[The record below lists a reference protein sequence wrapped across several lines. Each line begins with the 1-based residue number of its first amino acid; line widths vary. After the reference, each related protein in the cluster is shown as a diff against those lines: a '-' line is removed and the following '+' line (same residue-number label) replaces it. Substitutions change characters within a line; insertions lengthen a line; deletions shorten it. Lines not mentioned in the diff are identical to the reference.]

1 MSLSIWVVTVGQCEP
16 RYKYFDG
23 AMEESQEQGIA
34 TQKMRPAVMRPA
46 MKIRRG
52 VLGQLTIHEVAEDE
66 LDTLAHGTPDSVYL
80 SFATFLLST
89 ATAFLVSL
97 LTTQVS
103 DRIFLVFVVLVV
115 LGYVL
120 GALFSILWYKN
131 RRSISIL
138 VRRIRERLP
147 PEGIQEVWTLL
158 DEPEGKK
165 E

>member
-1 MSLSIWVVTVGQCEP
+1 
-16 RYKYFDG
+16 
-23 AMEESQEQGIA
+23 MEESKRQEIA
-34 TQKMRPAVMRPA
+34 TQKIRPA

-52 VLGQLTIHEVAEDE
+52 VFGELTIHEVLEDE

-103 DRIFLVFVVLVV
+103 DRTFLVFVVLVV

-158 DEPEGKK
+158 DEPGGKK

>member
-1 MSLSIWVVTVGQCEP
+1 
-16 RYKYFDG
+16 
-23 AMEESQEQGIA
+23 MEESKEQGIA
-34 TQKMRPAVMRPA
+34 TQKMRPALT
-46 MKIRRG
+46 IRRG
-52 VLGQLTIHEVAEDE
+52 VFDQLTIHVVEEHE
-66 LDTLAHGTPDSVYL
+66 LDTLAHGTADSVYL

-103 DRIFLVFVVLVV
+103 DRTFLVFVVLVV
-115 LGYVL
+115 VGYVL
-120 GALFSILWYKN
+120 GALFSILWFKN
-131 RRSISIL
+131 RRSIPIL

-147 PEGIQEVWTLL
+147 PEGIQEEWTRV